1 MFITDGVEGN
11 SGHDDSVIHFPVITV
26 KSTRRENCNT
36 FNLIAMEKL
45 GTLRTPLG
53 SSIQLNDVLFVI
65 NISDQGRSTVRN
77 ALEWSPERLFS
88 DTEVSSSV
96 YYLKVSI

>member
-1 MFITDGVEGN
+1 MMIV
-11 SGHDDSVIHFPVITV
+11 SSIFPVITV

-36 FNLIAMEKL
+36 FNLIAMEKP

-65 NISDQGRSTVRN
+65 NISDQGRSTVEMHLSGLR
-77 ALEWSPERLFS
+77 RDRFRI
-88 DTEVSSSV
+88 
-96 YYLKVSI
+96 LKSFQTYIT